1 MLTRPGREAW
11 VRRALASLEAQR
23 DVAVSLF
30 LAGCTP
36 DHGESYAEEYAG
48 RLDATYAAAAAGPA
62 AFLRAVVSSR
72 RADEFVALWDD
83 DDLYHPL
90 RLRRQL
96 DQIVLGTEPPTPLCF
111 LSAAMYYFPDT
122 AELFVAD
129 LERRHHPLPTR
140 VIPSTL
146 LCRVD
151 AVDAGAHPAAA
162 VLPHADVASPTDR
175 FARAVLGRRDAVRP
189 EGEWWWMVKAVP
201 QDNPD
206 YDRHR
211 RTVTDVARGKPAAW
225 LSARR
230 ALVCH
235 WLDQYP
241 WDGDLDVCGPDGVAF
256 RYSPAA
262 RWPDDLPP
270 PRTVPENPEHA

>member
-1 MLTRPGREAW
+1 MLTRPGRDAW
-11 VRRALASLEAQR
+11 VRRANHLLGRQAGVTWVFALRGAVLPPDDPA
-23 DVAVSLF
+23 DVE
-30 LAGCTP
+30 P
-36 DHGESYAEEYAG
+36 D
-48 RLDATYAAAAAGPA
+48 LGPA
-62 AFLRAVVSSR
+62 ATLRDVVTDAAVR
-72 RADEFVALWDD
+72 GGYLALWDD